1 MAEQVVDIRQR
12 IEKMRTQ
19 IIEKTDDS
27 GQANSISSSPKSN
40 IIKKPE
46 KFSENNEKVD
56 NIDNIVD
63 KNTEGERTKNNLF
76 QDKVQNFDDLEKV
89 QERINKKQSQKKFEE
104 ANKYKENIN
113 NESLKK
119 VNFNENEENEEYVQ
133 EKIEKV
139 STKSY
144 KNYHLKNTVDANEK
158 TVEMDEKSQPF
169 PQFSLNVNNPISWKL
184 MLLIMLM
191 QLLTNVMLV
200 VVLYLK

>member
-27 GQANSISSSPKSN
+27 GQVDSLNSSPTSN

-56 NIDNIVD
+56 NIGNISD
-63 KNTEGERTKNNLF
+63 KNTEGEQTKNNLF
-76 QDKVQNFDDLEKV
+76 KDKVHNVDDLEKV
-89 QERINKKQSQKKFEE
+89 EEIINKKESQKKFEE
-104 ANKYKENIN
+104 VGKYQENNN
-113 NESLKK
+113 NEPLKED
-119 VNFNENEENEEYVQ
+119 NSRENEEYVK
-133 EKIEKV
+133 EKTERV

>member
-1 MAEQVVDIRQR
+1 MAEQVVDIRER

-27 GQANSISSSPKSN
+27 GQVDSLNSSLTSN

-56 NIDNIVD
+56 NIGNISD
-63 KNTEGERTKNNLF
+63 KNTEGEQTKNNLF
-76 QDKVQNFDDLEKV
+76 KDKVHNVDDLEKV
-89 QERINKKQSQKKFEE
+89 EEIINKKESQKKFEE
-104 ANKYKENIN
+104 VGKYQENNN
-113 NESLKK
+113 NEPLKED
-119 VNFNENEENEEYVQ
+119 NSRENEEYVK
-133 EKIEKV
+133 EKTERV

>member
-1 MAEQVVDIRQR
+1 MAEQVVDIRER

-27 GQANSISSSPKSN
+27 GQVDSLNSSLTSN

-56 NIDNIVD
+56 NIGNISD
-63 KNTEGERTKNNLF
+63 KNTEGEQTKNNLF
-76 QDKVQNFDDLEKV
+76 KDKVHNVDDLEKI
-89 QERINKKQSQKKFEE
+89 EKIINKKESQKKFEE
-104 ANKYKENIN
+104 VGKYQENNN
-113 NESLKK
+113 NEPLKED
-119 VNFNENEENEEYVQ
+119 NSRENEEYVK
-133 EKIEKV
+133 EKTERV

>member
-1 MAEQVVDIRQR
+1 MAEQVVDIRER

-27 GQANSISSSPKSN
+27 GQVDSLNSSPTSN

-56 NIDNIVD
+56 NIGNISD
-63 KNTEGERTKNNLF
+63 KNTEGEQTKNNLF
-76 QDKVQNFDDLEKV
+76 KDKVHNVDDLEKV
-89 QERINKKQSQKKFEE
+89 EEIINKKESQKKFEE
-104 ANKYKENIN
+104 VGKYQENNN
-113 NESLKK
+113 NEPLKED
-119 VNFNENEENEEYVQ
+119 NSRENEEYVK
-133 EKIEKV
+133 EKTERV

>member
-1 MAEQVVDIRQR
+1 MAEQVVDIRER

-19 IIEKTDDS
+19 IIDKPDNEDQADNSDS
-27 GQANSISSSPKSN
+27 SLKSN

-46 KFSENNEKVD
+46 KFSEDNEKV
-56 NIDNIVD
+56 NKIENVVNKKI
-63 KNTEGERTKNNLF
+63 EGESSKNNLV
-76 QDKVQNFDDLEKV
+76 QDNIENVDDLEKV
-89 QERINKKQSQKKFEE
+89 QEITYQKESQKKFEE
-104 ANKYKENIN
+104 ARKYQDNIN
-113 NESLKK
+113 KESSRKNNFKK
-119 VNFNENEENEEYVQ
+119 NEEYVQ

-191 QLLTNVMLV
+191 QLLTNIMLV

>member
-1 MAEQVVDIRQR
+1 MAEQVVDIRER

-27 GQANSISSSPKSN
+27 GQTDSLNSSPKSN

-56 NIDNIVD
+56 NIGNISD
-63 KNTEGERTKNNLF
+63 KNTEGEQTKNNLF
-76 QDKVQNFDDLEKV
+76 KDKVHNVDDLEKV
-89 QERINKKQSQKKFEE
+89 EEIINKTESQKKFEE
-104 ANKYKENIN
+104 VGKYQENNN
-113 NESLKK
+113 NEPLKED
-119 VNFNENEENEEYVQ
+119 NSRENEEYVK
-133 EKIEKV
+133 EKTERV

>member
-1 MAEQVVDIRQR
+1 MAEQVVDIRER

-27 GQANSISSSPKSN
+27 GQVDSLNSSPKSN

-56 NIDNIVD
+56 NIGNISD
-63 KNTEGERTKNNLF
+63 KNTEGEQTKNNLF
-76 QDKVQNFDDLEKV
+76 KDKVHNVDDLEKV
-89 QERINKKQSQKKFEE
+89 EEIINKKESQKKFEE
-104 ANKYKENIN
+104 VGKYQENNN
-113 NESLKK
+113 NEPLKED
-119 VNFNENEENEEYVQ
+119 NSRENEEYVK
-133 EKIEKV
+133 EKTERV